1 MKIGGLIVA
10 AGLSSRMGAFKPMLP
25 LKGETILRRGVLTML
40 EAGCDPVAVVT
51 GHRAEEI
58 HESLSDLPV
67 TCLYNPEYARSQML
81 DSVKL
86 GLQWLVDQCD
96 QVLFSPGD
104 VCLYREETVRVLVNR
119 ESLFAQPVYQGQ
131 PGHPVLFSAQLIPDI
146 LCFGGDGGLAGF
158 LKSAPVFQVP
168 VEDPG
173 ILLDADTREQYE
185 RLLDYV
191 RKWEEGRR

>member
-51 GHRAEEI
+51 GHRAEEL

-119 ESLFAQPVYQGQ
+119 KSLFAQPVYQGQ
-131 PGHPVLFSAQLIPDI
+131 PGHPVLFLRR
-146 LCFGGDGGLAGF
+146 F
-158 LKSAPVFQVP
+158 SAPNAPKPHPAAYAAAANVVSFAT
-168 VEDPG
+168 G
-173 ILLDADTREQYE
+173 YFIS
-185 RLLDYV
+185 RLLPQIFS
-191 RKWEEGRR
+191 